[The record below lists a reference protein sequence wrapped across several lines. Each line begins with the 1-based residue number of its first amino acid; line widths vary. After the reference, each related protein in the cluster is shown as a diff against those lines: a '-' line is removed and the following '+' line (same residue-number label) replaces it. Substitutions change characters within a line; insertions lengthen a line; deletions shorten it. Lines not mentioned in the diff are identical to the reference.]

1 MTSQRVPESPFPQPR
16 RGACCRDWGSMY
28 WGRPDEKR
36 PLTLRPGLLHGWMA
50 IRPIAKPHHGVDTRL
65 GSEGDGKHFA
75 ATEIGY

>member
-1 MTSQRVPESPFPQPR
+1 
-16 RGACCRDWGSMY
+16 MY